1 MTALPLV
8 AEAGIAALLVLSMR
22 RAFFGPAPP
31 RADSV
36 AAAAWMLSAV
46 VLLGTALAVPGEGF
60 WRLALTVGGVEAAC
74 AAGWWLR
81 SHEEG
86 GEEAREDPGVLP
98 TDWDEFDRL
107 RGGWKRPRE
116 PVA

>member
-8 AEAGIAALLVLSMR
+8 AEAGIAAVLVLSMR
-22 RAFFGPAPP
+22 RAFFGAEPQHP
-31 RADSV
+31 DGV
-36 AAAAWMLSAV
+36 AAAAWMLSSV
-46 VLLGTALAVPGEGF
+46 MLLGTALAVSGEGF
-60 WRLALTVGGVEAAC
+60 WRLALTVCGVEAAC

-81 SHEEG
+81 
-86 GEEAREDPGVLP
+86 AREDGGEGVEDAVGP

-107 RGGWKRPRE
+107 RGGWTRPRE

>member
-8 AEAGIAALLVLSMR
+8 AEAAIAAVLVFSMR
-22 RAFFGPAPP
+22 RAFFGPAPL
-31 RADSV
+31 RADAV

-46 VLLGTALAVPGEGF
+46 VLLGTALAVPGEGI
-60 WRLALTVGGVEAAC
+60 WRLALTVGGVESAC

-81 SHEEG
+81 SRDEG
-86 GEEAREDPGVLP
+86 GEEAEVPAAPP

-107 RGGWKRPRE
+107 RGGWTRPRE
-116 PVA
+116 PVG